1 MTNIPDITLHDG
13 TTIPQLGVGVFK
25 VDPEETERVV
35 SDALEIGYRHIDTA
49 RIYGNEAGVG
59 KAIKHSGLSRD
70 ELFVTTK
77 LWNDDQ
83 GVATTRP
90 ALEQS
95 LERLGLDHV
104 DLYLIHWPAPERGLA
119 IPTWEEMIEL
129 REAGLATSI
138 GVCNFLPEHLEPLLA
153 ATDEAPVVDQIEQ
166 HPYLQQ
172 PELRRLLERNEIRTE
187 AWAPIGQANEALLAE
202 QAVVEAA
209 TAHEKTPAQVILRWH
224 IQRGTIIF
232 PKSVRRERLQE
243 NFELFDFEL
252 SNAEMEAITA
262 LDKGE
267 AGRLFPH
274 PRELN

>member
-1 MTNIPDITLHDG
+1 MTKIPDMVLHDG
-13 TTIPQLGVGVFK
+13 NTIPQLGVGVFK
-25 VDPEETERVV
+25 VAPEETERVV
-35 SDALEIGYRHIDTA
+35 TDALEIGYRHIDTA
-49 RIYGNEAGVG
+49 RIYGNEEGVG
-59 KAIKHSGLSRD
+59 KAIKHSGIARD

-77 LWNDDQ
+77 LWNDDH

-90 ALEQS
+90 ALEKS

-104 DLYLIHWPAPERGLA
+104 DLYLIHWPAPEQGLA

-202 QAVVEAA
+202 RAIVDAA
-209 TAHEKTPAQVILRWH
+209 NAHGKTPAQTILRWH

-232 PKSVRRERLQE
+232 PKSTHKERLQE
-243 NFELFDFEL
+243 NFDLFDFEL
-252 SNAEMEAITA
+252 TNDEMAAITA

-267 AGRLFPH
+267 EGRLFIH
-274 PRELN
+274 PRDLN

>member
-1 MTNIPDITLHDG
+1 MTKIPDMMLHDG
-13 TTIPQLGVGVFK
+13 NTIPQLGVGVFK
-25 VDPEETERVV
+25 VAPEETERVV
-35 SDALEIGYRHIDTA
+35 TDALEIGYRHIDTA
-49 RIYGNEAGVG
+49 RIYGNEEGVG
-59 KAIKHSGLSRD
+59 KAIKHSGIARD

-77 LWNDDQ
+77 LWNDDH
-83 GVATTRP
+83 GAATTRP
-90 ALEQS
+90 ALEKS

-104 DLYLIHWPAPERGLA
+104 DLYLIHWPAPEQGLA

-138 GVCNFLPEHLEPLLA
+138 GVCNFLPEHLEPLLG

-202 QAVVEAA
+202 RAIVDAA
-209 TAHEKTPAQVILRWH
+209 NAHGKTPAQTILRWH

-232 PKSVRRERLQE
+232 PKSTHKERLQE
-243 NFELFDFEL
+243 NFELFGFEL
-252 SNAEMEAITA
+252 TNEEMDAITA
-262 LDKGE
+262 RDKGE
-267 AGRLFPH
+267 EGRLFTH
-274 PRELN
+274 PRDLN